1 MKMLAVS
8 TKALKTSEYGVRVL
22 TAAEEVDSGCLGLIR
37 KELTVDKNVKEVKRH
52 ENVRNGACREAEAE
66 SVEHY

>member
-8 TKALKTSEYGVRVL
+8 TEALKTSEYGVRVL

-37 KELTVDKNVKEVKRH
+37 KELTVDKNVKGGEK
-52 ENVRNGACREAEAE
+52 A
-66 SVEHY
+66 